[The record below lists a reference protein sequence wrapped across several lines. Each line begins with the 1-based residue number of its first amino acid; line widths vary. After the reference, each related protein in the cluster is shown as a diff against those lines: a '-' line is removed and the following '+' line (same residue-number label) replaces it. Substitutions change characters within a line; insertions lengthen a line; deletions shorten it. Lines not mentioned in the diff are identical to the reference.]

1 MTSREDSERARV
13 GLCVVCEHG
22 RRLESAKGSVFYQC
36 GRAAIDETY
45 RAYPPLPVSECAGHV
60 EKRSMAANI
69 EDDGPR

>member
-13 GLCVVCEHG
+13 GLCVFCEHG
-22 RRLESAKGSVFYQC
+22 GRLASAKGSVFFQ
-36 GRAAIDETY
+36 GVRAAIDETY

-60 EKRSMAANI
+60 KKRSMTAAV